1 MTLKRSIQRFLV
13 VDDSRVE
20 RTYLRGLLKQHW
32 PDCEVRE
39 VESAEAGLAAVHQEA
54 PDLVLADYCMSH
66 TTGLD
71 LVTELH
77 RTHPQVP
84 VVVITGLGCEQTA
97 VNALQAGAASY
108 VSKSTS
114 RHELISV
121 LTSVLDLAQV
131 QRNRRRVIGC
141 LTGMDLQFEIGN
153 DTSLASPL
161 VRYLQEQTSS
171 LRAFDESQLL
181 RLGVALQESLSNA
194 VNHGNLELDSE
205 LRQEDESI
213 YYVLAETRCV
223 QWPYCDRKVRVFASF
238 RTDQIK
244 FVIRDEGPGFNHVQT
259 SDPTD
264 EENLSR
270 VGGRGLLL
278 IRTFMDD
285 VYHNERGN
293 EITLVK
299 HLEPVTTHSIPAPIH
314 LSRQLVEAS

>member
-1 MTLKRSIQRFLV
+1 MTMKDASQNFLV

-20 RTYLRGLLKQHW
+20 RTYLRGLLKQRW
-32 PDCEVRE
+32 PDCKVRE
-39 VESAEAGLAAVHQEA
+39 AESAEGGLAAVHQEA
-54 PDLVLADYCMSH
+54 PDLVLTDYCMPH
-66 TTGLD
+66 MTGLD

-84 VVVITGLGCEQTA
+84 VVVITGLGCEQIA
-97 VNALQAGAASY
+97 VNALQTGAASY

-153 DTSLASPL
+153 DMSLASPL

-171 LRAFDESQLL
+171 LHAFDESQLL
-181 RLGVALQESLSNA
+181 RMGVALQESLSNA
-194 VNHGNLELDSE
+194 INHGNLELDSE

-213 YYVLAETRCV
+213 YYELAETRRV
-223 QWPYCDRKVRVFASF
+223 QWPYCDRKVRVLASF

-244 FVIRDEGPGFNHVQT
+244 FVIRDEGSGFNHVQI

-264 EENLSR
+264 EKNLSR
-270 VGGRGLLL
+270 IGGRGLLL
-278 IRTFMDD
+278 IRTFMNN
-285 VYHNERGN
+285 VYHNDRGN
-293 EITLVK
+293 EITLTMR
-299 HLEPVTTHSIPAPIH
+299 LESVTTHSIPAPNH
-314 LSRQLVEAS
+314 LSRRFVGAN